1 MKLNLN
7 YKEMAVLPYSQ
18 RRDLPSKSGIY
29 YVGNHDRP
37 VTYVGL
43 TRNLKNRHANHH
55 RQLQFEKM
63 KCAVIR
69 YKTLSDEMLQEI
81 TNLDRILTR
90 LEKQAIRYYEP
101 PLNGTPVPDQ
111 PMSIIC
117 GTGLLI
123 IYR

>member
-7 YKEMAVLPYSQ
+7 YEKMPFLPYSQ
-18 RRDLPSKSGIY
+18 RRDLPSKPGIY
-29 YVGNHDRP
+29 YVGNYDCP
-37 VTYVGL
+37 VKYVGL

-55 RQLQFEKM
+55 RQVQFEEM

-69 YKTLSDEMLQEI
+69 YKTLPDEMLQEV
-81 TNLDRILTR
+81 TNLKRILTR
-90 LEKQAIRYYEP
+90 LEKQAICNYKP
-101 PLNGTPVPDQ
+101 SLNGTPVPGQ

-123 IYR
+123 RYR